1 MKRMQRL
8 KGTVVK
14 IDDEM
19 VVVAD
24 DKSDEEFYFH
34 LEDLNE
40 AETGQKIDL
49 LISVNTNLDGFS
61 RILMN
66 KKKPKPKAFKMA
78 NFSTLLK
85 HMIKTRERLQA
96 TLDESPEMAD
106 NQRILDQIEWLNRG
120 IGLFS

>member
-1 MKRMQRL
+1 MQRL

-14 IDDEM
+14 IDEEM

-34 LEDLNE
+34 LEDLSE

-78 NFSTLLK
+78 NFSTLVK
-85 HMIKTRERLQA
+85 HMLKTRERLQA